1 MTNANTG
8 NSDTRVPRAGYR
20 LRYVAKSA
28 IVSVVVLYLAFSAEF
43 EAVRAVYE
51 AY

>member
-1 MTNANTG
+1 MTNAKNG
-8 NSDTRVPRAGYR
+8 NSDTRAPRGGYW
-20 LRYVAKSA
+20 LRYVVKCA
-28 IVSVVVLYLAFSAEF
+28 IVSVMVLYLAFSAEF